1 MIYLL
6 LFYVITVLGT
16 FFYLKWHNSHFDN
29 TSPYFFKSEDLP
41 YILIP
46 GMFIFIGLV
55 SFAMLSN
62 HKSKDIPLLIEPN
75 KHIKKFKEWWGEK

>member
-6 LFYVITVLGT
+6 LFYVITLIGT

-29 TSPYFFKSEDLP
+29 TSSRFFKSEDLP

-55 SFAMLSN
+55 SFVMLTQ
-62 HKSKDIPLLIEPN
+62 HKSTEIPLINEPN
-75 KHIKKFKEWWGEK
+75 KYIKKFKEWWGEK